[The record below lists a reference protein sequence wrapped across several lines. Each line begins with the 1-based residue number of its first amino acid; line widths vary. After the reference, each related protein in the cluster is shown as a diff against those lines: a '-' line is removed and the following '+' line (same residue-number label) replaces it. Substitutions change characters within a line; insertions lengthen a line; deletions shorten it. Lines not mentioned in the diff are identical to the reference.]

1 MKIVVSRVESRE
13 DLNNGRYNFYVDKDN
28 LVEFSKNIHE
38 QTKDKIATISY
49 DSVNTNKITIEKIL
63 ERVK

>member
-13 DLNNGRYNFYVDKDN
+13 DLNNGRYNFYVGEDN
-28 LVEFSKNIHE
+28 LIEFSKNIHE
-38 QTKDKIATISY
+38 QTKDKMITISY
-49 DSVNTNKITIEKIL
+49 DSVNDNKITIEKIL